1 MKRRTEKTNWIHQ
14 LNLMITIVLAFLIV
28 SPLVI
33 ANGFSNSI
41 PYLIA
46 GAGVILLSTIN
57 YFLNISN
64 FIKGLIFV
72 LIPAVVVFLLFYLDG
87 YSINK
92 HYMLLV
98 TFIMCAMYFKERLIK
113 TYLIFVSIF
122 YILLYIAVPE
132 NLLGENATLSVF
144 ITIFA
149 SMTGCNFLLYRLT
162 KWGNKLI
169 KEAQEKELE
178 AKQLLDNLT
187 SVLNK
192 IDEGSTQLAH
202 NITHVN
208 ENVGTLNIASET
220 ILQSSNQMAAA
231 IHNEAEMI
239 QQINEQMI
247 MSHQNMV
254 KTKESSESTVKDSDT
269 VQEAIEQSWKQV
281 HNVTADMATL
291 SDSIDLTTTTID
303 NMQESLTNVNNLLN
317 GIKAIAD
324 QTNLLSLNASIEA
337 ARAGEHGKGFAVVAE
352 EVKKLAEESAK
363 IATSITVVTQQLL
376 ERATTAQLK
385 VYEGKEAVHSS
396 VGTLNK
402 ITDSFDDI
410 KQSFHD
416 IQGKLHLNM
425 STIAHTNELVEEV
438 MNQIENLSAISEEN
452 AAMTEEI
459 ASSINEEHAMMKSI
473 ADASKEMQQLQT
485 ELVEITKQ
493 Q

>member
-1 MKRRTEKTNWIHQ
+1 MKRRKGKLNWIHQ
-14 LNLMITIVLAFLIV
+14 LNLIITVVLAILIV
-28 SPLVI
+28 SPLVS
-33 ANGFSNSI
+33 ANGFSNSV

-46 GAGVILLSTIN
+46 GAGVILLSTVN

-64 FIKGLIFV
+64 FAKGLIFV
-72 LIPAVVVFLLFYLDG
+72 MIPAFVVFLLFYIDG

-98 TFIMCAMYFKERLIK
+98 TFIMCAMYFNERLIK
-113 TYLIFVSIF
+113 TFLLVASIF

-132 NLLGENATLSVF
+132 NLLGVNANLPAF
-144 ITIFA
+144 ITIFV

-162 KWGNKLI
+162 QWGNKLI
-169 KEAQEKELE
+169 QDAQEKEKEASELLE
-178 AKQLLDNLT
+178 NLT
-187 SVLNK
+187 SILNK
-192 IDEGSTQLAH
+192 IDVGSNQLAQ
-202 NITHVN
+202 NITHVKD
-208 ENVGTLNIASET
+208 NVGTLNIASEA

-239 QQINEQMI
+239 QQINEKMI
-247 MSHQNMV
+247 LSNENMV
-254 KTKESSESTVKDSDT
+254 KTKESSESTVKKSDE

-281 HNVTADMATL
+281 HNVTADMETL
-291 SDSIDLTTTTID
+291 SDSIDLTTMTID
-303 NMQESLTNVNNLLN
+303 NMQESLANVNNLLN

-385 VYEGKEAVHSS
+385 AYEGKEAVHSS

-402 ITDSFDDI
+402 ITGSFDEI
-410 KQSFHD
+410 KQSFND

-425 STIAHTNELVEEV
+425 STIMHTNVLVEEV

-459 ASSINEEHAMMKSI
+459 AGSINEEHVMMKSI
-473 ADASKEMQQLQT
+473 ADASNELQQLQS
-485 ELVEITKQ
+485 ELTDITKR
-493 Q
+493 

>member
-1 MKRRTEKTNWIHQ
+1 MKKRNGKVNWIHQ
-14 LNLMITIVLAFLIV
+14 LNLIITIVLAILIV

-41 PYLIA
+41 PYVIA
-46 GAGVILLSTIN
+46 GGGVILLSTAN

-64 FIKGLIFV
+64 FAKGLIFV
-72 LIPAVVVFLLFYLDG
+72 LIPAFVVFLLFYLDG

-98 TFIMCAMYFKERLIK
+98 TFIMCAMYFNERMIK
-113 TYLIFVSIF
+113 IFLVIASIF

-132 NLLGENATLSVF
+132 NLLGVNASLPVF
-144 ITIFA
+144 ITIFI

-162 KWGNKLI
+162 QWGNKLI
-169 KEAQEKELE
+169 KDAQEKERE
-178 AKQLLDNLT
+178 AKELLENL
-187 SVLNK
+187 SSILNK
-192 IDEGSTQLAH
+192 IEEGSNQLASS
-202 NITHVN
+202 ITHVN
-208 ENVGTLNIASET
+208 DNVGTLNIASET

-247 MSHQNMV
+247 LSHDNMM
-254 KTKESSESTVKDSDT
+254 KTKESSESTVQDSDK

-281 HNVTADMATL
+281 HDVTADMSTL

-303 NMQESLTNVNNLLN
+303 NMQESLANVNNLLN

-352 EVKKLAEESAK
+352 EVKKLAEESAN

-385 VYEGKEAVHSS
+385 AYEGKEAVHSS
-396 VGTLNK
+396 VGTLNE
-402 ITDSFDDI
+402 ITGSFDGI
-410 KQSFHD
+410 KQSFNG
-416 IQGKLHLNM
+416 IQGKLHQNM
-425 STIAHTNELVEEV
+425 STITHTNELVEEV

-459 ASSINEEHAMMKSI
+459 ASSIHEEHVMMKSI
-473 ADASKEMQQLQT
+473 ADASNELQQLQS
-485 ELVEITKQ
+485 ELSEITKRQ
-493 Q
+493 

>member
-1 MKRRTEKTNWIHQ
+1 MKKRNGKVNWIHQ
-14 LNLMITIVLAFLIV
+14 LNLIITIVLAILIV

-41 PYLIA
+41 PYVIA
-46 GAGVILLSTIN
+46 GGGVILLSSAN

-64 FIKGLIFV
+64 FAKGLIFV
-72 LIPAVVVFLLFYLDG
+72 LIPAFVVFLLFYLDG

-98 TFIMCAMYFKERLIK
+98 TFIMCAMYFNERMIKIFLLIA
-113 TYLIFVSIF
+113 SIS

-132 NLLGENATLSVF
+132 NLLGVNANLSVF
-144 ITIFA
+144 ITIFV

-162 KWGNKLI
+162 QWGNKLI
-169 KEAQEKELE
+169 KDAQEKEREANELLE
-178 AKQLLDNLT
+178 NL
-187 SVLNK
+187 SSILNK
-192 IDEGSTQLAH
+192 IEEGSNQLASS
-202 NITHVN
+202 ITHVN
-208 ENVGTLNIASET
+208 DNVGTLNVASET

-231 IHNEAEMI
+231 IHNEAGMI

-247 MSHQNMV
+247 LSHDNMV
-254 KTKESSESTVKDSDT
+254 KTKESSESTVKDSDE
-269 VQEAIEQSWKQV
+269 VQVAIEQSWKQV
-281 HNVTADMATL
+281 HDVTADMATL

-303 NMQESLTNVNNLLN
+303 NMQESLANVNNLLN

-352 EVKKLAEESAK
+352 EVKKLAEESAN

-376 ERATTAQLK
+376 DRATTAQLK
-385 VYEGKEAVHSS
+385 AYEGKEAVHSS
-396 VGTLNK
+396 VGTLNN
-402 ITDSFDDI
+402 ITGSFDGI
-410 KQSFHD
+410 KQSFNG
-416 IQGKLHLNM
+416 IQGKINQNM
-425 STIAHTNELVEEV
+425 SIISHTNELVEEV

-459 ASSINEEHAMMKSI
+459 ASSIHEEHVMMKSI
-473 ADASKEMQQLQT
+473 ADASNELQQLQS
-485 ELVEITKQ
+485 ELAEITKRQ
-493 Q
+493 

>member
-1 MKRRTEKTNWIHQ
+1 MKKRNGKVDWIHQ
-14 LNLMITIVLAFLIV
+14 LNLIITIVLAILIV

-41 PYLIA
+41 PYVIA
-46 GAGVILLSTIN
+46 GGGVILLSTAT

-64 FIKGLIFV
+64 FAKGLIFV
-72 LIPAVVVFLLFYLDG
+72 LIPAFVVFLLFYLDG

-98 TFIMCAMYFKERLIK
+98 TFIMCAMYFNERMIKIFLLIA
-113 TYLIFVSIF
+113 SIF

-132 NLLGENATLSVF
+132 NLLGVNANLSVF
-144 ITIFA
+144 ITVFA

-162 KWGNKLI
+162 QWGNKLI
-169 KEAQEKELE
+169 KDAQEKERE
-178 AKQLLDNLT
+178 AKELLENL
-187 SVLNK
+187 SSILNK
-192 IDEGSTQLAH
+192 IEEGSNQLASS
-202 NITHVN
+202 ITHVN
-208 ENVGTLNIASET
+208 DNVGTLNVASET

-247 MSHQNMV
+247 LSHDNMV
-254 KTKESSESTVKDSDT
+254 KTKESSESTVQDSDE

-281 HNVTADMATL
+281 HDVTADMATL

-303 NMQESLTNVNNLLN
+303 NMQESLANVNNLLN

-352 EVKKLAEESAK
+352 EVKKLAEESAN

-385 VYEGKEAVHSS
+385 AYEGKEAVHSS

-402 ITDSFDDI
+402 ITGSFDGI
-410 KQSFHD
+410 KQSFD
-416 IQGKLHLNM
+416 EIQGKLHQNM
-425 STIAHTNELVEEV
+425 STITHTNELVEEV

-459 ASSINEEHAMMKSI
+459 ASSIHEEHVMMKSI
-473 ADASKEMQQLQT
+473 ADASNELQQLQS
-485 ELVEITKQ
+485 ELAEITKRQ
-493 Q
+493 

>member
-1 MKRRTEKTNWIHQ
+1 MKKRNGKVNWIHQ
-14 LNLMITIVLAFLIV
+14 LNLIITIVLAILIV

-41 PYLIA
+41 PYVIA
-46 GAGVILLSTIN
+46 GGGVILLSSAN

-64 FIKGLIFV
+64 FAKGLIFV
-72 LIPAVVVFLLFYLDG
+72 LIPAFVVFLLFYLDG

-98 TFIMCAMYFKERLIK
+98 TFIMCAMYFNERMIKIFLLIA
-113 TYLIFVSIF
+113 SIS

-132 NLLGENATLSVF
+132 NLLGVNANLSVF
-144 ITIFA
+144 ITIFV

-162 KWGNKLI
+162 QWGNKLI
-169 KEAQEKELE
+169 KDAQEKEREANELLE
-178 AKQLLDNLT
+178 NL
-187 SVLNK
+187 SSILNK
-192 IDEGSTQLAH
+192 IEEGSNQLASS
-202 NITHVN
+202 ITHVN
-208 ENVGTLNIASET
+208 DNVGTLNVASET

-231 IHNEAEMI
+231 IHNEAGMI

-247 MSHQNMV
+247 LSHDNMV
-254 KTKESSESTVKDSDT
+254 KTKESSESTVKDSDE
-269 VQEAIEQSWKQV
+269 VQVAIEQSWKQV
-281 HNVTADMATL
+281 HDVTADMATL

-303 NMQESLTNVNNLLN
+303 NMQESLANVNNLLN

-352 EVKKLAEESAK
+352 EVKKLAEESAN

-385 VYEGKEAVHSS
+385 AYEGKEAVHSS
-396 VGTLNK
+396 VGTLNN
-402 ITDSFDDI
+402 ITGSFDGI
-410 KQSFHD
+410 KQSFNG
-416 IQGKLHLNM
+416 IQGKINQNM
-425 STIAHTNELVEEV
+425 SIISYTNELVEEV

-459 ASSINEEHAMMKSI
+459 ASSIHEEHVMMKSI
-473 ADASKEMQQLQT
+473 ADASNELQQLQS
-485 ELVEITKQ
+485 ELAEITKRQ
-493 Q
+493 

>member
-1 MKRRTEKTNWIHQ
+1 MKRRKGKLNWIHQ
-14 LNLMITIVLAFLIV
+14 LNLIITVVLAILIV
-28 SPLVI
+28 SPLVS
-33 ANGFSNSI
+33 ANGFSNSV

-46 GAGVILLSTIN
+46 GAGVILLSTVN

-64 FIKGLIFV
+64 FAKGLIFV
-72 LIPAVVVFLLFYLDG
+72 MIPAFVVFLLFYIDG

-98 TFIMCAMYFKERLIK
+98 TFIMCAMYFNERLIK
-113 TYLIFVSIF
+113 TFLLVASIF

-132 NLLGENATLSVF
+132 NLLGVNANLPAF
-144 ITIFA
+144 ITIFV

-162 KWGNKLI
+162 QWGNKLI
-169 KEAQEKELE
+169 QDAQEKEKEASELLE
-178 AKQLLDNLT
+178 NLT
-187 SVLNK
+187 SILNK
-192 IDEGSTQLAH
+192 IDVGSNQLAQ
-202 NITHVN
+202 NITHVKD
-208 ENVGTLNIASET
+208 NVGTLNIASEA

-239 QQINEQMI
+239 QQINEKMI
-247 MSHQNMV
+247 LSNENMV
-254 KTKESSESTVKDSDT
+254 KTKESSESTVKKSDE

-281 HNVTADMATL
+281 HNVTADMETL
-291 SDSIDLTTTTID
+291 SDSIDLTTMTID
-303 NMQESLTNVNNLLN
+303 NMQESLANVNNLLN

-385 VYEGKEAVHSS
+385 AYEGKEAVHSS

-402 ITDSFDDI
+402 ITGSFDEI
-410 KQSFHD
+410 KQSFND

-425 STIAHTNELVEEV
+425 STITHTNVLVEEV

-459 ASSINEEHAMMKSI
+459 AGSINEEHVMMKSI
-473 ADASKEMQQLQT
+473 ADASNELQQLQS
-485 ELVEITKQ
+485 ELMEITKR
-493 Q
+493 